1 MYEEMSKLFIQP
13 VMDIWEIFLS
23 YVPNVVAA
31 LLFILAG
38 LFLARVC
45 RSILEQF
52 FGRIKMDRYTSRIGI
67 NEILA
72 RFGLGKSP
80 SYAIAFA
87 VYWAILLVFF
97 VSALN
102 VMNLTVISQIL
113 QTVVVQFVPK
123 IIVATMVAFGGLMLA
138 KFMSDIVLNSSI
150 ANNLKGGR
158 SLSKIVHFVVLVFTA
173 IIALDQLGIE
183 MKIIRSSLNI
193 LLGSI
198 GLAFALAMGLGA
210 KDVAHEIASGMFTS
224 DNKENKEKK

>member
-1 MYEEMSKLFIQP
+1 MFEDIGKLFIQP
-13 VMDIWEIFLS
+13 VMDIWEIILS

-31 LLFILAG
+31 LLFILVG
-38 LFLARVC
+38 LFLARVF

-52 FGRIKMDRYTSRIGI
+52 FGRIKLDRYTSRIGV

-80 SYAIAFA
+80 AYAIAFA
-87 VYWAILLVFF
+87 VYWAVLLVFF

-123 IIVATMVAFGGLMLA
+123 IIVATMIAFGGLMLA

-193 LLGSI
+193 LMGSV

-210 KDVAHEIASGMFTS
+210 KDVAREIVTGMFTS
-224 DNKENKEKK
+224 DNKEKK

>member
-31 LLFILAG
+31 LLFILVG

-158 SLSKIVHFVVLVFTA
+158 SLSKIIHFVVLVFTA

-210 KDVAHEIASGMFTS
+210 KDVAREIVSGMFTS
-224 DNKENKEKK
+224 DNKDKK

>member
-1 MYEEMSKLFIQP
+1 MFEDMSKLFVQP
-13 VMDIWEIFLS
+13 VLDIWKIFLS
-23 YVPNVVAA
+23 YVPNLVAA
-31 LLFILAG
+31 LLFVLIG
-38 LFLARVC
+38 LFLARVF
-45 RSILEQF
+45 RSVFEQF
-52 FGRIKMDRYTSRIGI
+52 FGRIKLDRYTSRIGI

-102 VMNLTVISQIL
+102 VMNLTIISQIL
-113 QTVVVQFVPK
+113 QTVVVKFVPK

-138 KFMSDIVLNSSI
+138 KFMSEIVLNSSI
-150 ANNLKGGR
+150 ANNLKGGK

-198 GLAFALAMGLGA
+198 GLAFALAMGLGS
-210 KDVAHEIASGMFTS
+210 KDVAREIMSGMFTS
-224 DNKENKEKK
+224 DNKEKK